1 MLYLLR
7 GAINPALSLRTCVED
22 WPEISLQLREPP
34 RRRQAQ
40 TDEMERRTLL
50 LS

>member
-1 MLYLLR
+1 MLHVIR
-7 GAINPALSLRTCVED
+7 AAINPALSLRQCVEN

-34 RRRQAQ
+34 RRRSAQ
-40 TDEMERRTLL
+40 SEEMERKTAL

>member
-7 GAINPALSLRTCVED
+7 GAIHPALSLRACVED

-34 RRRQAQ
+34 RRRRAQ
-40 TDEMERRTLL
+40 TEVMERKALL